1 MWNINVDAGAA
12 ERTGQSVNSTARNTF
27 ESQPQQ
33 RNLWSYSSKRK

>member
-1 MWNINVDAGAA
+1 MWNIYADSEAA

-33 RNLWSYSSKRK
+33 RNLLSYTSKRK